1 MSASEVAGDVVT
13 VIIVVMLLLTMFV
26 LWLLLM
32 YWLWGRVIRVRHYI
46 KDGAP
51 DYKYLERMEQVLFID
66 NVQRA
71 LDQEAR
77 ERAER
82 VP

>member
-32 YWLWGRVIRVRHYI
+32 YWLWGRVVRVRHYV